1 MSWLVFLV
9 LAGVPAL
16 LYADLPGL
24 SARGGCARWWRG
36 RALACT
42 VVHFCLALAA
52 AALMV
57 GALDAHAR

>member
-16 LYADLPGL
+16 LYADLPGP
-24 SARGGCARWWRG
+24 SARGRCARWWRG
-36 RALACT
+36 RALVFT

-57 GALDAHAR
+57 VALDPQAR

>member
-16 LYADLPGL
+16 LYADLPRPA
-24 SARGGCARWWRG
+24 ARGGCARWWRG
-36 RALACT
+36 RALVSA

-57 GALDAHAR
+57 VALGPHAR